1 MIDKVEVMCSNVEK
15 TSLGPKE
22 FRGSLPRMQY
32 RRKSSGRLSMESKG
46 S

>member
-32 RRKSSGRLSMESKG
+32 RRKSSGRVSMKSKG